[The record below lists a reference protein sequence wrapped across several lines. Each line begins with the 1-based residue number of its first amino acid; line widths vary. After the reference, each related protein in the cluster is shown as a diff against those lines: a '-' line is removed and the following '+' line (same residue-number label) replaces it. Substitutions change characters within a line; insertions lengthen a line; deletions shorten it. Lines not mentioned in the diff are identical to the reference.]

1 VVNRKFLLFLPM
13 FFLFLCIYGK
23 FSRFCFK
30 VFLCIFG
37 NLSRF
42 CLYIFGNLSRPLLCI
57 IGNLINI
64 FCCNLEVYHY
74 FTVHFWKSIKFHTRN
89 RYYLYNSNK

>member
-1 VVNRKFLLFLPM
+1 MENFQDFVLKF
-13 FFLFLCIYGK
+13 
-23 FSRFCFK
+23 
-30 VFLCIFG
+30 FLCIFG

-74 FTVHFWKSIKFHTRN
+74 FTVHFWKSNQIPYTKIDIISTIPTNKFYGSATI
-89 RYYLYNSNK
+89 